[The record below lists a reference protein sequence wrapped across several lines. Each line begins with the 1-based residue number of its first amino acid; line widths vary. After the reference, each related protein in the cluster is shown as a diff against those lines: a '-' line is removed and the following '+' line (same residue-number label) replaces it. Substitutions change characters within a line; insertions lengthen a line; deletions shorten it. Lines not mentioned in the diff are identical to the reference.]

1 MAEYKGIHGT
11 KVQDY
16 TTDPDNPITGQ
27 VWYNETANTLKV
39 KAVTTAGAWS
49 TGTDSPYTAT
59 GVNGVGSQ
67 TSALIF
73 GGEGPPGGEVTT
85 SILYNGTT
93 WTTTGSLNEQMQIG
107 MNFGTSTS
115 ALASGGE
122 RTPPGVSGKT
132 ELFNGSSWTETTD
145 LNTARRNGGGSGADS
160 TSGVVFGGGEHPSY
174 STSTE
179 DWNGSAWTA
188 GGSLPN
194 GQAGSSAG
202 DSATAAL
209 FFGGPENPSPP
220 YVSSTTVSYNGTSW
234 TAVNSMNTARRIG
247 PRGASVGA
255 NSSDGAWYAGGLTG
269 PGSLVGSTELWNGT
283 SWSEDGD
290 MNTARYNGG
299 GAGNSSNALY
309 VGGSSPSNSAATEEW
324 TGAGSPVIRTITTD

>member
-1 MAEYKGIHGT
+1 MASYKEIFGT
-11 KVQDY
+11 NIEVLAS
-16 TTDPDNPITGQ
+16 DPANPVTGQ
-27 VWYNETANTLKV
+27 VWYNSTDNVV
-39 KAVTTAGAWS
+39 KGAALTTAGAWA
-49 TGTDSPYTAT
+49 TGTDSPYAAT

-85 SILYNGTT
+85 SVLYNGTT
-93 WTTTGSLNEQMQIG
+93 WTTTASLNEQMQLG
-107 MNFGTSTS
+107 LNFGTSTS
-115 ALASGGE
+115 ALAAGGE

-132 ELFNGSSWTETTD
+132 ELWNGTSWTETTD
-145 LNTARRNGGGSGADS
+145 LSTARRNGGGSGADS

-179 DWNGSAWTA
+179 EWNGSVWTS

-220 YVSSTTVSYNGTSW
+220 YVASTTVSYNGTSW

-269 PGSLVGSTELWNGT
+269 PGALVGSTELWNGT

-299 GAGNSSNALY
+299 GAGNSSSALY
-309 VGGSSPSNSAATEEW
+309 VAGNAPPNSAATEEF
-324 TGAGSPVIRTITTD
+324 TGAGAPLTVTFTDS

>member
-1 MAEYKGIHGT
+1 MSTYKKEVGT
-11 KVQDY
+11 AVQNNAGDY
-16 TTDPDNPITGQ
+16 TGAVEGQ
-27 VWYNETANTLKV
+27 LWYNSTDASFQFRLIS
-39 KAVTTAGAWS
+39 TAGSWS
-49 TGTDSPYTAT
+49 TGTDSPYAAT

-85 SILYNGTT
+85 SVLYNGTT
-93 WTTTGSLNEQMQIG
+93 WTTTASLNEQMQIG
-107 MNFGTSTS
+107 LNFGTSTS
-115 ALASGGE
+115 ALAAGGE
-122 RTPPGVSGKT
+122 RTPPGVSSAV
-132 ELFNGSSWTETTD
+132 EIWNGTTWTTSPTTIS
-145 LNTARRNGGGSGADS
+145 ARRNGGGSGADS
-160 TSGVVFGGGEHPSY
+160 TSGVIFGGGEHPSY
-174 STSTE
+174 STLTE

-220 YVSSTTVSYNGTSW
+220 YVASTTVAYNGTSW

-255 NSSDGAWYAGGLTG
+255 NSSNGAWYAGGLTA

-290 MNTARYNGG
+290 LNTARFNGG
-299 GAGNSSNALY
+299 GAGNSSSALY
-309 VGGSSPSNSAATEEW
+309 VAGSTPSNSAATEEF
-324 TGAGSPVIRTITTD
+324 TGAGAQITETITTS